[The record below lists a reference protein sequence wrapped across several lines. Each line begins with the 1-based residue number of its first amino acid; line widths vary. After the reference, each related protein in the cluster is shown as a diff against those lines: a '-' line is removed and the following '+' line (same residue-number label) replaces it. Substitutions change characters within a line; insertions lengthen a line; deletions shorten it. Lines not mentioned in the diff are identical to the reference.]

1 MSEGECSNLSFEE
14 IYEAYF
20 AKMKRFSKEYVLSD
34 EDAENIVHDV
44 FLDLWEKWDTFSTKN
59 NMFAFLFISVKHKC
73 IDFLRHRAIMQK
85 AETEIVEEYQMSLRL
100 NYSALEAFSAHL
112 SDPDDVE
119 RMVMKAINSLPE
131 KCREI
136 FIKNKLEGKKQKE
149 IAAELNI
156 SINTIESQMA
166 IAYKKLRMELKDAL
180 CLLLFLYFL

>member
-59 NMFAFLFISVKHKC
+59 NMFAYLFISVKHKC

-119 RMVMKAINSLPE
+119 RW
-131 KCREI
+131 
-136 FIKNKLEGKKQKE
+136 
-149 IAAELNI
+149 
-156 SINTIESQMA
+156 
-166 IAYKKLRMELKDAL
+166 
-180 CLLLFLYFL
+180 